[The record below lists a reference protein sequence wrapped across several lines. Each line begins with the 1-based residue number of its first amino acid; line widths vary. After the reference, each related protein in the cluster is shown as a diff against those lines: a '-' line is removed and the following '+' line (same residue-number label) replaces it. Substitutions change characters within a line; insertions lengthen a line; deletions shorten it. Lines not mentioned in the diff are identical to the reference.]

1 MGFNKMSPQR
11 DSGSLGAPR
20 SAKSPESEKLGKVKL
35 DLLMAKDLIKNDMV
49 GKSDPYAIITH
60 GSQKFKTDIMKNTQN
75 PEWNI
80 QCEVEVPDSNDR
92 NISID
97 LYDADKFGK
106 DTFLGNLNLDIARV
120 MNLGTLDQGWYPLD
134 GVKQGQICVGADF
147 IPEPDETST
156 IVINQRLTESRRTS
170 TQFHEVNLNRIPLPS
185 TGGSIEASIRTPSGK
200 VDKPTVQDDNNG
212 SVAVKYQ
219 PTEEGIHYLDVKYNR
234 DQVQGSPFKFH
245 VNRQNSGKASAYG
258 QGLMHGVCGEP
269 ANFTVSTKGAGAG
282 GLNLAVEGPS
292 KADIS
297 CQDNKDGTVNVS
309 YLPTAP
315 GEYKITAKFADEH
328 IPGSPFTCKIT
339 GENKKRNQISVGS
352 SSELQLPGNLSES
365 DLRSLKAY
373 IESPSGGIEQCFLKK
388 LPRGNIG
395 ISFTPREVGEHLV
408 SVQRNGKHI
417 TNSPFKIVVNAQ
429 EVGDASRVKV
439 SGDGLV
445 QGKTHINN
453 LAHNYQG
460 IIAGGPCL
468 HTNLA
473 RRIFRMTKT
482 TFFRE
487 KEGVIYMMK
496 LNPESFYQ
504 NRL

>member
-1 MGFNKMSPQR
+1 
-11 DSGSLGAPR
+11 
-20 SAKSPESEKLGKVKL
+20 
-35 DLLMAKDLIKNDMV
+35 
-49 GKSDPYAIITH
+49 
-60 GSQKFKTDIMKNTQN
+60 
-75 PEWNI
+75 
-80 QCEVEVPDSNDR
+80 
-92 NISID
+92 
-97 LYDADKFGK
+97 
-106 DTFLGNLNLDIARV
+106 
-120 MNLGTLDQGWYPLD
+120 MNLGQMEKGWHPLE
-134 GVKQGQICVGADF
+134 GVKQGEICVAADF
-147 IPEPDETST
+147 IPDYGAGGDFGPGAGRPNYGPGKGEFSRGSSSASMLGRMDSSFSRTDSSSRLVRT
-156 IVINQRLTESRRTS
+156 DSSFGRVDSSNIVINQRFMETRRS
-170 TQFHEVNLNRIPLPS
+170 SSQFQELSLNRIPLPA
-185 TGGSIEASIRTPSGK
+185 TGGSIEAYIRTPSGR
-200 VDKPTVQDDNNG
+200 VDTPTVQDDNSG

-219 PTEEGIHYLDVKYNR
+219 PTEEGIHYLDVKYNG

-339 GENKKRNQISVGS
+339 GEGQKRNQISVGS
-352 SSELQLPGNLSES
+352 NSELQLPGNLSES

-373 IESPSGGIEQCFLKK
+373 IESPSGGVEQCFLKK

-408 SVQRNGKHI
+408 SVQRKGKHI
-417 TNSPFKIVVNAQ
+417 TNSPFKIMVNTQ
-429 EVGDASRVKV
+429 EVGDAARVQV
-439 SGDGLV
+439 NGDGLI

-453 LAHNYQG
+453 RFKINTKS
-460 IIAGGPCL
+460 AGYGVGGSHERRGVGLERRRVGQLGGVGRKTLVERRRVGNKSELGLL
-468 HTNLA
+468 HLH
-473 RRIFRMTKT
+473 
-482 TFFRE
+482 
-487 KEGVIYMMK
+487 
-496 LNPESFYQ
+496 P
-504 NRL
+504 